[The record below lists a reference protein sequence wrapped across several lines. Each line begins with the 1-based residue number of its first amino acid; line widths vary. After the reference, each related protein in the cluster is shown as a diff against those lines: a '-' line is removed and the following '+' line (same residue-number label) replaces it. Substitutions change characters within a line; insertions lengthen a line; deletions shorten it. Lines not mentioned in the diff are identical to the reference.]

1 MKVSVN
7 TGPQFSSGT
16 PKEVFSAKDYYIV
29 TGHFYAL
36 EPGTNNFIM
45 LKEKDSKYSQNSLNI
60 IPNWNEEVKN
70 KLANA
75 K

>member
-1 MKVSVN
+1 
-7 TGPQFSSGT
+7 
-16 PKEVFSAKDYYIV
+16 
-29 TGHFYAL
+29 
-36 EPGTNNFIM
+36 M

-75 K
+75 N